1 MARPNV
7 AFFRKVVPDFRV
19 VFGMLE
25 NPCNAELLVLW
36 EKEDLDLLTFQIL
49 FFGGYDVL
57 CTRVIKSETDL
68 LKK

>member
-1 MARPNV
+1 
-7 AFFRKVVPDFRV
+7 
-19 VFGMLE
+19 MLE